1 MIKVKNLDKSYSN
14 VQVLKDVSVEF
25 KKNQISSII
34 GPSGTGKSTLLRC
47 ILGLE
52 SFENGSI
59 TVNDKQLEFETN
71 KLLDYRQE
79 LGVVFQDFH
88 LFKHMTVL
96 KNITYSLEKVKNL
109 KEKEASDLAHVL
121 LEQFSLLDQ
130 TDKYP
135 SQLSGGQRQRV
146 AIARSLALNPSF
158 VLLDEPPSALD
169 ADTVLEFVLLLR
181 EIKKTTGIIIITHD
195 LNFAKRVSDE
205 IYLMDQGQI
214 VEHQSTEQF
223 FDSPITEIAKRYIE
237 SQIV

>member
-158 VLLDEPPSALD
+158 LLLDEPTSALD

>member
-52 SFENGSI
+52 TFENGSI
-59 TVNDKQLEFETN
+59 TVNDKQLKFETN

-158 VLLDEPPSALD
+158 LLLDEPTSALD

>member
-1 MIKVKNLDKSYSN
+1 M
-14 VQVLKDVSVEF
+14 
-25 KKNQISSII
+25 
-34 GPSGTGKSTLLRC
+34 RC

-158 VLLDEPPSALD
+158 LLLDEPTSALD

>member
-25 KKNQISSII
+25 KKKQISSII

-158 VLLDEPPSALD
+158 LLLDEPTSALD

>member
-59 TVNDKQLEFETN
+59 TVNDKPLEFETN

-109 KEKEASDLAHVL
+109 KEKEASELAHAL

-158 VLLDEPPSALD
+158 LLLDEPTSALD

>member
-158 VLLDEPPSALD
+158 LLLDEPTSALD

-205 IYLMDQGQI
+205 IYLLDQGHI

>member
-135 SQLSGGQRQRV
+135 SQLSGGQQQRV

-158 VLLDEPPSALD
+158 LLLDEPTSALD

>member
-52 SFENGSI
+52 TFENGSI

-158 VLLDEPPSALD
+158 LLLDEPTSALD